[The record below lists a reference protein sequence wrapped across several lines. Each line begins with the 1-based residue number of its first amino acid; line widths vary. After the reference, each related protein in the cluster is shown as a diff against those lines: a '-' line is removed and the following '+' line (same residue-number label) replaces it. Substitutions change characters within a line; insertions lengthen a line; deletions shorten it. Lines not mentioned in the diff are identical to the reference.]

1 MLSLNLNGTY
11 IELYENE
18 PVNLKYQFSDLQ
30 EINRSS
36 SSFSQTFRVPLTKK
50 NQEFFGAVNEFGL
63 VPSWNPKTKIDAELT
78 YNTIPLL
85 KGFVQVKAFY
95 VQKGRYA
102 DVELAFFGETANLS
116 RDIGDAMLTDLDLS
130 AYDHTLNATNI
141 AGSWGSPGSLSSGA
155 VRYGL
160 PDKGQNW
167 YANQTDNIWSTTNPL
182 EHGDFTPYFRASKL
196 LEEILDAAG
205 YTFDSDFFSGSTGFE
220 EIPDLYLL
228 LYNGNRSVLGY
239 DATSGD
245 DIPPQQETM
254 TVGLATDLTGLT
266 AHPNYTAIT
275 AWREATPFFDTG
287 GNFNDTGAGGSTY
300 TAPFRSFY
308 TFRFNLYGRTTDPTH
323 AFSMRLRNTTTS
335 TTEYQILD
343 SYAGALF
350 NDQVHTFTTNPILLN
365 KDDQVRIEYVMND
378 SSDELELDGDNTIS
392 PQSTWW
398 QVIDVTYPTSGQ
410 DVSLEANMPEMKQI
424 DFLSGLQKMFNLVFI
439 PDRNNQ
445 KHLYIEPFGYYIS
458 GGTKK
463 DWTNK
468 IDLSKDITIQ
478 PTTDLQSRKYDW
490 THSEGKDFVNELVF
504 KNASRVYGRYRVDD
518 PENDFASGINEIRTP
533 FAPHVVS
540 YIPGTQYA
548 VHRLLTDTT
557 GDDKTLKDPLPRLA
571 FWNGM
576 ESGTIYYYPDSNTG
590 YTTSTTY
597 PAFSQFSDL
606 EATVTDEDL
615 SFGFERPFHIVEANP
630 VNTLYFKYWR
640 PWVNELYSRDARKL
654 TAFFRLTRAD
664 LASFEFSDKIYLKDT
679 YWRILSIDFDAT
691 TEGLTKVELLKVL
704 GDIRDCAF
712 IPNGIDKADGRISFE
727 NVSGSTVYQ
736 VSRQCCERYGYVY
749 NNTTSYCYQPFEQ

>member
-116 RDIGDAMLTDLDLS
+116 RDIGDAMLSDLDLS

-141 AGSWGSPGSLSSGA
+141 SGSWGSPGSLSSGA
-155 VRYGL
+155 IRYGL
-160 PDKGQNW
+160 LDKEKNW
-167 YANQTDNIWSTTNPL
+167 TSSNLWSDTDPL

-196 LEEILDAAG
+196 LEEILDTAG
-205 YTFDSDFFSGSTGFE
+205 YTFDSDFFSGATGFE

-228 LYNGNRSVLGY
+228 CNRGSSTV
-239 DATSGD
+239 AGD
-245 DIPPQQETM
+245 ETPEKETM
-254 TVGLATDLTGLT
+254 LVGLNSDLTGLSAHT
-266 AHPNYTAIT
+266 AFASIT
-275 AWREATPFFDTG
+275 AWSESAPNFYDTN
-287 GNFNDTGAGGSTY
+287 GNFSSGKTY
-300 TAPFRSFY
+300 TVPYRGWY
-308 TFRFNLYGRTTDPTH
+308 TFRVNIYGRADH
-323 AFSMRLRNTTTS
+323 DNDEVQLRLANND
-335 TTEYQILD
+335 TTEVWKFFDGFSVL
-343 SYAGALF
+343 L
-350 NDQVHTFTTNPILLN
+350 NDTTLNYTSDPILLESG
-365 KDDQVRIEYVMND
+365 DQISLQYKLG
-378 SSDELELDGDNTIS
+378 SSGHTLDLDGDGKVS
-392 PQSTWW
+392 PTSTWW
-398 QVIDVTYPTSGQ
+398 QVLQITDPTSGQ
-410 DVSLEANMPEMKQI
+410 TVSISDNLPDLKQI

-468 IDLSKDITIQ
+468 IELSKDITIQ

-490 THSEGKDFVNELVF
+490 THSEGKDFINELVF

-518 PENDFASGINEIRTP
+518 PVNDFASGINEIKTP

-540 YIPGTQYA
+540 YIPGTSFA
-548 VHRLLTDTT
+548 IHRLLADTT
-557 GDDKTLKDPLPRLA
+557 DEDKTIKDPLPRLA

-576 ESGTIYYYPDSNTG
+576 EDGTIYYYNDGHTAT
-590 YTTSTTY
+590 TTSTTY

-606 EATVTDEDL
+606 EATVGDEDL
-615 SFGFERPFHIVEANP
+615 SFGNERPFHLIEANP
-630 VNTLYFKYWR
+630 LNTLYYKYWR
-640 PWVNELYSRDARKL
+640 PWANELYSQDARKL

-704 GDIRDCAF
+704 GDIRDCYY
-712 IPNGIDKADGRISFE
+712 IPTSINKANGRIQFSTPG
-727 NVSGSTVYQ
+727 GSTVDT
-736 VSRQCCERYGYVY
+736 VSESCCTRYGYRY
-749 NNTTSYCYQPFEQ
+749 SNPYCYQRLPQ